1 MDTLIIGFALFSLF
15 FGAGNLIFPPLLGL
29 DYGTRWPIASLG
41 FILTGVGLA
50 SIAVYSMAKKGGDI
64 IEFTKIGGKNLS
76 TAVSFIISLTLG
88 PLGAIPRTGATSG
101 EVMISSGIKIHYAL
115 FILIFFS
122 LSFTFVIKEN
132 KIIDV
137 IGKYLTPLLLI
148 VLFIMIIIGIINPIG
163 PAMTTKDSNI
173 DVFSNSILE
182 GYNTMDAMAA
192 IAFAPIIIQ
201 SIRKNYDEER
211 VLKQTLKVILIAATG
226 LVIVYMALTF
236 LGASSSKLVSNEISR
251 VELLI
256 FIANSLLGSYGK
268 FILALM
274 IVLACFTTSIG
285 LISSIADMLYR
296 TFNQKIS
303 YLVIASIITVVSIIL
318 SLVGVDTIV
327 KLTSPLL
334 TFIYPIVLV
343 MVVFNLLDHDID
355 PLINKLSF
363 LIIGA
368 IAVLGTIVDYANII
382 SPQSSLLIENIYNKM
397 PLSKQRL
404 PWLIP
409 FIILLIIQWIIYTMK
424 VREA

>member
-101 EVMISSGIKIHYAL
+101 EVMISSGIKINYIL

-122 LSFTFVIKEN
+122 LSYVFVIREN

-163 PAMTTKDSNI
+163 PAMTTQDTNI

-201 SIRKNYDEER
+201 SIRKNNDEDR
-211 VLKQTLKVILIAATG
+211 VLKQTLKVILIATTG
-226 LVIVYMALTF
+226 LVIVYMALTY
-236 LGASSSKLVSNEISR
+236 LGASSSKFVSNEISR

-285 LISSIADMLYR
+285 LISSIAAMLYR

-303 YLVIASIITVVSIIL
+303 YLVLASIITVVSIIL

-397 PLSKQRL
+397 PLSKQGL

-409 FIILLIIQWIIYTMK
+409 FIILLIIQWILYTMK